1 MRELEAKLRSL
12 DELQAPDLW
21 PEIEARALDQGR
33 AVPFPATAQRRWT
46 LRYVLVAAVLAVVTA
61 GVATQMLV
69 RPSQAS
75 AADVIEK
82 AQQQFAEAPP
92 FRATVFYDLNP
103 EGGYFS
109 PGDVPRG
116 ATATIAISYGGP
128 NAYRQEIVAMEP
140 VLVGT
145 GGPASFLV
153 WDGERAGQYRADA
166 DEFATLSL
174 GLGFEPLK
182 EFSWNT
188 PYPNWED
195 ICRRGGSEVLP
206 DAEIAG
212 RVTRRVRCADWKGV
226 FWELWI
232 DRETGLVLKIVGE
245 LGRDDFRL
253 GTSPRGGFEV
263 TGLEYEPTFAPET
276 FAVVA
281 PAGANEIG
289 LAVSEA
295 KVPPFT
301 ATFRR
306 RISEG
311 GEWVYEDTVWYRD
324 SRAWRREVLEDSLPD
339 RRGLGAG
346 GFAVWDGSQMG
357 VYNARQNSFS
367 RTPDTN
373 EVLSPVYDLSPTLEQ
388 TYSRADCELV
398 AREEVVGR
406 PTDHLRC
413 MAYQGSDIWLDGE
426 TGLMLKLVAQKLG
439 LELEVTGFEDH
450 PIFPGDTFEFSPPSG
465 ARDAIELANDPYAQT
480 ALVQGDTASPWTG
493 PLVGGGTLGLGDLR
507 GKPVLILFFADWCPA
522 GDPACDVLP
531 QFGQVFEGRKREANL
546 VWVNFQGSAIAA
558 KQIIRKGGYTFP
570 VVDDSSG
577 SIGKAW
583 GVQGI
588 PTWVLL
594 DADGRVVEVRLK
606 PQTFQ
611 QLEELLAKA

>member
-1 MRELEAKLRSL
+1 MLELDERFRSL

-21 PEIEARALDQGR
+21 PEIGARARDHSR
-33 AVPFPATAQRRWT
+33 AVPVSAPARRRWA
-46 LRYVLVAAVLAVVTA
+46 LRYVLVGAAVLAVVTA
-61 GVATQMLV
+61 GVATQVLV
-69 RPSQAS
+69 RPSKAS
-75 AADVIEK
+75 AADVIEE
-82 AQQQFAEAPP
+82 ARQQFADVPP

-128 NAYRQEIVAMEP
+128 NAYRQEIAAMEP
-140 VLVGT
+140 VLAGT
-145 GGPASFLV
+145 GGPGSFLV

-212 RVTRRVRCADWKGV
+212 RVTRRVRCADWKGG

-263 TGLEYEPTFAPET
+263 TSLEYEPTFAPEA
-276 FAVVA
+276 FEVVA
-281 PAGANEIG
+281 PAGAKEIG

-295 KVPPFT
+295 EVPPFT
-301 ATFRR
+301 ATFTR
-306 RISEG
+306 RI
-311 GEWVYEDTVWYRD
+311 GEWVYVDTVWYRD

-346 GFAVWDGSQMG
+346 GFAVWDGRQMG
-357 VYNARQNSFS
+357 VYNARENSFS

-373 EVLSPVYDLSPTLEQ
+373 VVLSPVYDLSPTIEQ

-413 MAYQGSDIWLDGE
+413 RAYRGSDMWLDAE
-426 TGLMLKLVAQKLG
+426 TGLMLKLVAEKHG
-439 LELEVTGFEDH
+439 LELEVTSFEDH

-465 ARDAIELANDPYAQT
+465 ARDANELANDPYAQT
-480 ALVQGDTASPWTG
+480 DLVQGDTAPPWAG
-493 PLVGGGTLGLGDLR
+493 PLVGGGTLGLENLR
-507 GKPVLILFFADWCPA
+507 DKPALILFFADWCPA

-531 QFGQVFEGRKREANL
+531 QFGQVSQAREGEASF

-558 KQIIRKGGYTFP
+558 EQIIRKGGYSFP

-583 GVQGI
+583 GVEGI

-606 PQTFQ
+606 PQTFE